1 MIRKLSEFDIQQVA
15 KLHKEELSGFI
26 PELGKEFLNL
36 FYKTSAEMPEMFTFV
51 QEEKGNVLGFVSGIT
66 DARGLNKKILLRR
79 PLRFVFILLRYL
91 IVHPQKT
98 AKFFRILAYPGFSEG
113 GAELL
118 SLAVSSDCRL
128 QGIGRKLFRATAKE
142 FKRRGIKKFRIS
154 AYKKLP
160 ANKFYEKMGCRF
172 ISSFEFLGERMN
184 YYEYKI

>member
-15 KLHKEELSGFI
+15 KLHKRELSGFL

-98 AKFFRILAYPGFSEG
+98 AKFFRILTYPGFSKG

-128 QGIGRKLFRATAKE
+128 QG
-142 FKRRGIKKFRIS
+142 
-154 AYKKLP
+154 
-160 ANKFYEKMGCRF
+160 
-172 ISSFEFLGERMN
+172 
-184 YYEYKI
+184 